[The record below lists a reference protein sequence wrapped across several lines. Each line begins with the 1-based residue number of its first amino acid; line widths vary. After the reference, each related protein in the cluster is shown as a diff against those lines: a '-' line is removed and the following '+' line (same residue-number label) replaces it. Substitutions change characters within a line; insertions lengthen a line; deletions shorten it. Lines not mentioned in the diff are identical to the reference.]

1 MTLSLAL
8 PCDQYD
14 YLVAKSLTLKISVP
28 QLVKNLLTYGRLTP
42 RSCKPLSPRS
52 NSFLPE
58 GVKRL
63 PRGRRATSTAMEKDG
78 EAVRG
83 KTRRRAK

>member
-63 PRGRRATSTAMEKDG
+63 PRGRRAASTA
-78 EAVRG
+78 
-83 KTRRRAK
+83 KTSDRARAEGRAK